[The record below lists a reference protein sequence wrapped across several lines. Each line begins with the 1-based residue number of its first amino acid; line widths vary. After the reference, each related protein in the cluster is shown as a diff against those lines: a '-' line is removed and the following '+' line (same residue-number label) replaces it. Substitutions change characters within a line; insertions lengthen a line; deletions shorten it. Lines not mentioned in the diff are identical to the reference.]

1 MASSTD
7 DPPLPTFPSNTNLAD
22 SGHSKWKVQHTRAV
36 QQFYQSRISLSIP
49 ALIHSF
55 IYFYFT
61 FLNFLNYVTDMP
73 KQKQNKKALDNP
85 LSKMLNISD

>member
-7 DPPLPTFPSNTNLAD
+7 DPPPPTFPSNTNLAD

-49 ALIHSF
+49 ALIHPF
-55 IYFYFT
+55 IYFYFPQ
-61 FLNFLNYVTDMP
+61 FFNYVTDMP
-73 KQKQNKKALDNP
+73 KQKQKKP
-85 LSKMLNISD
+85 HWITISTRFLKC